1 MPAQN
6 KLVLLVDDD
15 VDFVEMNRAVLE
27 AHGYKV
33 AAAFSGQ
40 EGLQKA
46 RELKPALIVLDV
58 MMDYKTEGF
67 HATYDLRQDPEL
79 QKIPIIMVTDI
90 NKQDFIGRLQP
101 DGDWLPVEMLIDK
114 PITPQRLLDEVKKAI
129 GDNPGPAPKP
139 KKSKKK

>member
-67 HATYDLRQDPEL
+67 HATYELRQDPEL
-79 QKIPIIMVTDI
+79 QKIPIIMVTAI
-90 NKQDFIGRLQP
+90 NKQDFIGRFQP
-101 DGDWLPVEMLIDK
+101 DADWLPVEKLIDK
-114 PITPQRLLDEVKKAI
+114 PITPQRLLDEVQKAI
-129 GDNPGPAPKP
+129 GDNPAPKP
-139 KKSKKK
+139 KPKRSTKK